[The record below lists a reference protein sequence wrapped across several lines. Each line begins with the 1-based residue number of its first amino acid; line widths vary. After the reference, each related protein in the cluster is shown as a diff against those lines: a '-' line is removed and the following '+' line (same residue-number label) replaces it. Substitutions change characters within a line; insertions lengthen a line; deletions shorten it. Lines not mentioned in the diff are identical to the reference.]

1 MFLINEYIMTSP
13 KGMDK
18 LFWGEEFEDILDWTK
33 RLKMASEVQ
42 GYNEVKLFKIARLNL
57 WGKA

>member
-1 MFLINEYIMTSP
+1 MTSP